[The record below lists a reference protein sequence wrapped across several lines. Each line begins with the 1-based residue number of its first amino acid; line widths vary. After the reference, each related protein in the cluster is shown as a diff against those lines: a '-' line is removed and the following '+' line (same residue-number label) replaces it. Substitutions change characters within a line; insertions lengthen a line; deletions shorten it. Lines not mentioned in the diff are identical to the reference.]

1 MSLEL
6 DFYEDDEGVSVDL
19 VLSVFGPSLVQCI
32 NLESDSVDE
41 KMKKD
46 IDFLIKKQ
54 KDFFE
59 KIATETQAYSK
70 RIYGAD
76 AKELILLK
84 VYLSPDEDNEFGFMF
99 STNLDEEHGIGIKFK
114 GLEVKKIGS
123 GETAFL

>member
-1 MSLEL
+1 MSVDME
-6 DFYEDDEGVSVDL
+6 FYEGDEGVSIDL
-19 VLSVFGPSLVQCI
+19 VLSVFGHFLIQCV
-32 NLESDSVDE
+32 NLASDSVDE

-76 AKELILLK
+76 VKDLLLLK
-84 VYLSPDEDNEFGFMF
+84 VYLIPR
-99 STNLDEEHGIGIKFK
+99 
-114 GLEVKKIGS
+114 
-123 GETAFL
+123 

>member
-19 VLSVFGPSLVQCI
+19 VLSVFSPSLVQCI
-32 NLESDSVDE
+32 NLESDSVEE
-41 KMKKD
+41 KIKKD

-54 KDFFE
+54 KYFSE
-59 KIATETQAYSK
+59 KIETETQTYSK

-76 AKELILLK
+76 AKDLILLK
-84 VYLSPDEDNEFGFMF
+84 VYLSPDEDNEFWFMF
-99 STNLDEEHGIGIKFK
+99 STNLDEDHGIGIKFK

>member
-1 MSLEL
+1 MSREL
-6 DFYEDDEGVSVDL
+6 VFYVDDEGVSVDL
-19 VLSVFGPSLVQCI
+19 ILTVFGPSLVQCI

-54 KDFFE
+54 KNFSE

-70 RIYGAD
+70 RIYGTD
-76 AKELILLK
+76 AKDLILLK
-84 VYLSPDEDNEFGFMF
+84 VYLSPDEDNEFGFIF
-99 STNLDEEHGIGIKFK
+99 STDLDEEHGIGIKFK
-114 GLEVKKIGS
+114 GLAMKKIGS

>member
-1 MSLEL
+1 MSLGLE
-6 DFYEDDEGVSVDL
+6 FYEDDEGVSVDL

-46 IDFLIKKQ
+46 IDFIIKKK
-54 KDFFE
+54 KDFFD

-76 AKELILLK
+76 VKHLILLK
-84 VYLSPDEDNEFGFMF
+84 VYLSSDEDNEFGFMF

>member
-1 MSLEL
+1 MPV
-6 DFYEDDEGVSVDL
+6 DMKFYEDDEGISVDF
-19 VLSVFGPSLVQCI
+19 VLSAFGPFLVKYI

-54 KDFFE
+54 KYFSE
-59 KIATETQAYSK
+59 KIETETQTYSK

-76 AKELILLK
+76 AKDLILLK
-84 VYLSPDEDNEFGFMF
+84 VYLSPDEDNEFWFMF
-99 STNLDEEHGIGIKFK
+99 STNLDEDHGIGIKFK

>member
-1 MSLEL
+1 MPVDME
-6 DFYEDDEGVSVDL
+6 FYEDDEGISVDF
-19 VLSVFGPSLVQCI
+19 VLSVFGPFLVQCI
-32 NLESDSVDE
+32 KLESDSVDE

-59 KIATETQAYSK
+59 KIATETQVYSK
-70 RIYGAD
+70 RIYGVE
-76 AKELILLK
+76 AKDLILLK

-99 STNLDEEHGIGIKFK
+99 STDLDQEHGIGIKFK